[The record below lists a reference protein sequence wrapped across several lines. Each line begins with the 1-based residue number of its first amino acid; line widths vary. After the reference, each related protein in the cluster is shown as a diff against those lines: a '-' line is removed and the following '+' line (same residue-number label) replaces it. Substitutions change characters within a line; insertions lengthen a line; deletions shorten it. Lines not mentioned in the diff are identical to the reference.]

1 MINHT
6 KEQSKDFLLSLNLI
20 NSNNPKEIL
29 NNFATF
35 TQAKFAEPMMARNN
49 QYFYMDILLKY

>member
-6 KEQSKDFLLSLNLI
+6 KEQSKEFLLSLNLI

-29 NNFATF
+29 NKLYSLSNRI
-35 TQAKFAEPMMARNN
+35 ENN
-49 QYFYMDILLKY
+49 YKVYKIKSDIRDVNNIR